1 MFHEGLPLL
10 WVERGM
16 ISIVRKVAQDSK
28 DTLVAII
35 LLGFLSRRMTSLV
48 AVESKFVIGYFR
60 AHVI

>member
-1 MFHEGLPLL
+1 
-10 WVERGM
+10 M
-16 ISIVRKVAQDSK
+16 ISIVRRVAQDSK

-48 AVESKFVIGYFR
+48 AVKSKFVIGYFR